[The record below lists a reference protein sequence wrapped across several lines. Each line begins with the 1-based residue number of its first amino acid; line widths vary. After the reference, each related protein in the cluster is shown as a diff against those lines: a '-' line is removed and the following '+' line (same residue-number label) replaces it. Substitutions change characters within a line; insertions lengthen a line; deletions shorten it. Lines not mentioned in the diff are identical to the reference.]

1 MKGKGFFRNS
11 EEPFFRTAK
20 LFFDLD
26 WMYAK
31 IKKYKI
37 NKMAFSLTLDPI
49 FFGCAGHIGII
60 QIKK

>member
-37 NKMAFSLTLDPI
+37 NKMAFSFTLDII
-49 FFGCAGHIGII
+49 FFGCSRRFAII
-60 QIKK
+60 KIKQ